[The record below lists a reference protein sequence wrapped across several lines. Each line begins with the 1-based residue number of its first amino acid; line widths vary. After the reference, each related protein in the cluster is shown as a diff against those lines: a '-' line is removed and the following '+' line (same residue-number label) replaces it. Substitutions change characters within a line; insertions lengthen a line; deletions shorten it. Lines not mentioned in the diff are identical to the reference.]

1 MPRPRLHP
9 DHPLTS
15 SERVERFR
23 ANRGLYRQ
31 EVLLDVTSSRQIAGF
46 AERWRCSRQEVLK
59 AVFRACLPAMKESHS
74 TEDLFDRV
82 RDALEAA
89 DGAKRFRKRD
99 G

>member
-1 MPRPRLHP
+1 MAVSVSGNVTAKSAGQFPGATSGPFPSFCRL
-9 DHPLTS
+9 L
-15 SERVERFR
+15 R
-23 ANRGLYRQ
+23 AASLNL
-31 EVLLDVTSSRQIAGF
+31 QIAGF
-46 AERWRCSRQEVLK
+46 AERWRCSRQEELT
-59 AVFRACLPAMKESHS
+59 AVFRACLSAMKQSRS